1 MDSLISRNI
10 LGGKKEVNICFL
22 IEFLYVEILNFKWEY
37 RYIKINC
44 IVFSLL
50 DRILFYIYFVFDG
63 RILYFYYFEI
73 IG

>member
-37 RYIKINC
+37 IKINC

-63 RILYFYYFEI
+63 KNLNFYYFEI

>member
-10 LGGKKEVNICFL
+10 LGGKEEIYICFL
-22 IEFLYVEILNFKWEY
+22 IEFLYVEILNFKWE
-37 RYIKINC
+37 YIKINC

-63 RILYFYYFEI
+63 RNLNFYYFEI